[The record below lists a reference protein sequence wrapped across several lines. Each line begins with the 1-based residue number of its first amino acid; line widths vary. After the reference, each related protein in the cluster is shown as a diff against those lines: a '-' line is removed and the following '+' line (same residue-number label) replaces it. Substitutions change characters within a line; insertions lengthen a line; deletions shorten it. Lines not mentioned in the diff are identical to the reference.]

1 MVRPAPIIVLSL
13 AFSVSACNFGSAG
26 GATGAAGAPTTG
38 AAGSSTGAAGATT
51 GAAGAGAAG
60 TGTGSGAAG
69 DGSSAG
75 SGAAAG
81 ETGSAGATGAA
92 GAAGTG
98 AAGVGAAGMGAAGT
112 GAPSGKIGSLTFTRK
127 DLHRLNLSEAV
138 AVADYNKDGFLD
150 VLSGPFWWE
159 GPAFDKM
166 HQLNMGTAQAP
177 FCSPATAS
185 TCNCYTCM
193 SLGDWAEYPYDVD
206 GDGWVDAVE
215 ITRPSFPSYWYK
227 NPGTPSV
234 NTDTAWSQHEISTL
248 LWEQSQFVD
257 ISGTGKPGLVG
268 VDTNGNFGWW
278 DPTATSPWPFHV
290 IATGG
295 GTYPW
300 EHGLGTGMNVTAGTG
315 MNFIMRTGWFTP
327 PAGGP
332 LSGPWTKHAYDF
344 SNDGQIPGGS
354 HHLAY
359 DVNGDGLMDVLA
371 SPEAH
376 GYGLNWFE
384 QKPAG
389 TFTKHVLVGKVGTT
403 TGNVGNIASFS
414 QVHVLMNADVDGDG
428 LKDMV
433 AGKVWYA
440 HPPGIDPGAADTPVY
455 YIFKLIRDP
464 AMPGG
469 ATYEPHLIDS
479 EVGLGKGGPVVVDL
493 NGDGLPDIATASKH
507 GVFIFF
513 QKP

>member
-1 MVRPAPIIVLSL
+1 MVRSAPVVALSL
-13 AFSVSACNFGSAG
+13 SFLIAACGSKGAPSGNPGSAG
-26 GATGAAGAPTTG
+26 TSVGSGAAGD
-38 AAGSSTGAAGATT
+38 
-51 GAAGAGAAG
+51 
-60 TGTGSGAAG
+60 TGSGAAG
-69 DGSSAG
+69 VSGGAGTGAPSGAAGASSSPGTGAAG
-75 SGAAAG
+75 SGSIAG
-81 ETGSAGATGAA
+81 SSGTAGSTGGPAT

-98 AAGVGAAGMGAAGT
+98 AAGTT
-112 GAPSGKIGSLTFTRK
+112 GVVTPKMGSLKFTRK

-138 AVADYNKDGFLD
+138 AVADYNHDGALD

-227 NPGTPSV
+227 NPGTPAV
-234 NTDTAWSQHEISTL
+234 NTDAAWTQHEIGTL
-248 LWEQSQFVD
+248 LWEQSMFVD
-257 ISGTGKPGLVG
+257 IAGTGKPGLVG
-268 VDTNGNFGWW
+268 VSDTGNFGWF
-278 DPTATSPWPFHV
+278 DPSTTSPWPFHV
-290 IATGG
+290 IAPGA
-295 GTYPW
+295 GTYAW
-300 EHGLGTGMNVTAGTG
+300 EHGLGAGMNVTAGTG

-359 DVNGDGLMDVLA
+359 DVNGDGIQDVLA

-389 TFTKHVLVGKVGTT
+389 TFTKHVLVGKVGTST
-403 TGNVGNIASFS
+403 TNVGGIASFS
-414 QVHVLMNADVDGDG
+414 QPHVLYNADVDGDG
-428 LKDMV
+428 LKDMIT
-433 AGKVWYA
+433 GKVWYA

-455 YIFKLIRDP
+455 YVFKLIRNA

-493 NGDGLPDIATASKH
+493 NGDGLLDIATASKH

-513 QKP
+513 QQP